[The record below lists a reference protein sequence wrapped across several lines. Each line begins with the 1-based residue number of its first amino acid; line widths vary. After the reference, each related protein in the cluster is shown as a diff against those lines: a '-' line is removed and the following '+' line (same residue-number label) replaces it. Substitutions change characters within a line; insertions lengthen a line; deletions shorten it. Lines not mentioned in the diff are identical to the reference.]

1 MYPARLFIVKS
12 DMKIAVWC
20 FDVICFLTTGRLPRN
35 LTDYDCF
42 ETLVNVLGRPNRCS
56 KYSIK
61 LPTLSN
67 GFCSTGVSV
76 SDTEM
81 PHSCWHF
88 SSSRT
93 TKFTKPIESNLPSLP
108 KRTVVG
114 SF

>member
-12 DMKIAVWC
+12 DTRIAVWY
-20 FDVICFLTTGRLPRN
+20 FDAISFLTTGALPRN
-35 LTDYDCF
+35 LTNYDCF
-42 ETLVNVLGRPNRCS
+42 GTPVNVLGTPSRCS
-56 KYSIK
+56 KYLIK

-67 GFCSTGVSV
+67 GFFSAGVSV

-108 KRTVVG
+108 KRIDVG